1 MHTSDHPAR
10 RSTAAALVITALF
23 VLTQLYSAIPL
34 IGPVSTDLGGNAT
47 FALSTLFSLCYAL
60 GFLIWGPIA
69 DHYGRRACLL
79 IGMALLTVATLSCAV
94 TTSLGALA
102 AARCIQG
109 ITAAS
114 FSPIA
119 LAYLS
124 DSTPPA
130 WRGTAIGAMST
141 AFLVA
146 GIFGQVTAQ
155 AITERWGWHW
165 VFGASALILFIC
177 AGAIAVLMRDPTTRT
192 PYSSLIDQFTRVGA
206 LLTTPTILLLCSA
219 HITLLL
225 VFVAMYTALGPH
237 LVSLGHSPSDILILR
252 LVGLPGMFA
261 ALAVGKLSQRFS
273 TITLARAGFLLGAVG
288 LTLEACMHTSTTGIG
303 AASLV
308 CVTGVAVAVA
318 TMITLFGQLAA
329 PNRATGMAINGLVLF
344 LGASIGPLLGAAGL
358 SFSALLLVLAALYCC
373 AALSLTVVAKL
384 L

>member
-34 IGPVSTDLGGNAT
+34 IGSVSTDLGGNAT
-47 FALSTLFSLCYAL
+47 FALSTSFSLCYAL

-79 IGMALLTVATLSCAV
+79 TGMALLTVATLSCAV

-102 AARCIQG
+102 VARCIQG

-114 FSPIA
+114 FAPIA

-177 AGAIAVLMRDPTTRT
+177 AGAIAVLMRDPTTRA
-192 PYSSLIDQFTRVGA
+192 PYSSLIDQF
-206 LLTTPTILLLCSA
+206 TPTILLLCSA
-219 HITLLL
+219 HVTLLL

-237 LVSLGHSPSDILILR
+237 LVTLGHSPSDILILR

-273 TITLARAGFLLGAVG
+273 TITLARAGFILGAVG
-288 LTLEACMHTSTTGIG
+288 LILEACMHTSTTGIG

-318 TMITLFGQLAA
+318 TMITLFGQVAA

-344 LGASIGPLLGAAGL
+344 LGASIGPLLGTAGL

>member
-10 RSTAAALVITALF
+10 RSTVAPLVITALF

-34 IGPVSTDLGGNAT
+34 IGPVSTDLGRNAT
-47 FALSTLFSLCYAL
+47 FALSTSFSLCYAL

-69 DHYGRRACLL
+69 DHYGRRTCLL
-79 IGMALLTVATLSCAV
+79 IGMTLLTVATLSCAV

-102 AARCIQG
+102 VARCIQG

-165 VFGASALILFIC
+165 VFGASALVLFIC
-177 AGAIAVLMRDPTTRT
+177 AGAIAVLMRDRTTRT

-237 LVSLGHSPSDILILR
+237 LVSLGYSPSDVLILR

-273 TITLARAGFLLGAVG
+273 TITLARAGFLLGVVG
-288 LTLEACMHTSTTGIG
+288 LILEACMYTSTIGIG

-308 CVTGVAVAVA
+308 CVTGVAIAVA
-318 TMITLFGQLAA
+318 TMITLFGQVAA
-329 PNRATGMAINGLVLF
+329 PNRATGMAINRLVLF
-344 LGASIGPLLGAAGL
+344 FGASIGPLLGTAGF

-373 AALSLTVVAKL
+373 AILSLTVVAKL

>member
-47 FALSTLFSLCYAL
+47 FTLSTSFSLCYAL

-79 IGMALLTVATLSCAV
+79 TGIALLTVATLSCAV

-102 AARCIQG
+102 VARCIQG

-177 AGAIAVLMRDPTTRT
+177 AGAIAVLMRDRTTRT

-219 HITLLL
+219 HVTLLL

-237 LVSLGHSPSDILILR
+237 LVTLGYSPSDILILR

-273 TITLARAGFLLGAVG
+273 TITLARAGFILGAVG
-288 LTLEACMHTSTTGIG
+288 LILEACMHTSTTGIG

-318 TMITLFGQLAA
+318 TMITLFGQVAA

-344 LGASIGPLLGAAGL
+344 FGASIGPLLGTAGL
-358 SFSALLLVLAALYCC
+358 SFSVLLLVLAALYCC
-373 AALSLTVVAKL
+373 ATLSLTVVAKL

>member
-10 RSTAAALVITALF
+10 RSTVAPLVITALF

-34 IGPVSTDLGGNAT
+34 IGPVSTDLGRNAT
-47 FALSTLFSLCYAL
+47 FALSTSFSLCYAL

-69 DHYGRRACLL
+69 DHYGRRTCLL
-79 IGMALLTVATLSCAV
+79 IGMTLLTVATLSCAV

-102 AARCIQG
+102 VARCIQG

-177 AGAIAVLMRDPTTRT
+177 AGAIAVLMRDRTTRT

-237 LVSLGHSPSDILILR
+237 LVSLGYSPSDVLILR

-273 TITLARAGFLLGAVG
+273 TITLARAGFLLGVVG
-288 LTLEACMHTSTTGIG
+288 LILEACMYTSTIGIG

-308 CVTGVAVAVA
+308 CVTGVAIAVA
-318 TMITLFGQLAA
+318 TMITLFGQVAA

-344 LGASIGPLLGAAGL
+344 FGASIGPLLGTAGL
-358 SFSALLLVLAALYCC
+358 SFSVLLLVLAALYCC
-373 AALSLTVVAKL
+373 ATLSLTVVAKL

>member
-47 FALSTLFSLCYAL
+47 FTLSTSFSLCYAL

-79 IGMALLTVATLSCAV
+79 TGMALLTVATLSCAV

-102 AARCIQG
+102 VARCIQG
-109 ITAAS
+109 ITAAR
-114 FSPIA
+114 FAPIA

-165 VFGASALILFIC
+165 VFGASALVLFIC
-177 AGAIAVLMRDPTTRT
+177 AGAIAVLMRDRTTRT

-219 HITLLL
+219 HVTLLL

-237 LVSLGHSPSDILILR
+237 LVTLGYSPSDILILR

-273 TITLARAGFLLGAVG
+273 TITLARA
-288 LTLEACMHTSTTGIG
+288 CMHTSTTGIG

-318 TMITLFGQLAA
+318 TMITLFGQVAA

-373 AALSLTVVAKL
+373 AALSLTVAAKL

>member
-177 AGAIAVLMRDPTTRT
+177 AGAIAILMRDHTTRA

-261 ALAVGKLSQRFS
+261 ALAVGKLSQRFN

-288 LTLEACMHTSTTGIG
+288 LMLEACMRTSTIGIG

-308 CVTGVAVAVA
+308 CVTGVAIAVA
-318 TMITLFGQLAA
+318 TMITLFGQVAA
-329 PNRATGMAINGLVLF
+329 PHRATGMAINGLVLF

-373 AALSLTVVAKL
+373 AALSLTVAAKL

>member
-47 FALSTLFSLCYAL
+47 FTLSTSFSLCYAL

-79 IGMALLTVATLSCAV
+79 TGIALLTVATLSCAV

-102 AARCIQG
+102 VARCIQG

-114 FSPIA
+114 FAPIA

-177 AGAIAVLMRDPTTRT
+177 AGAIAVLMRDRTTRT

-219 HITLLL
+219 HVTLLL

-237 LVSLGHSPSDILILR
+237 LVTLGHSPSDILILR

-318 TMITLFGQLAA
+318 TMITLFGQVAA

-373 AALSLTVVAKL
+373 AALSLTVAAKL

>member
-34 IGPVSTDLGGNAT
+34 ISPVSTDLGRNAT
-47 FALSTLFSLCYAL
+47 FALSTSFSLCYAL

-69 DHYGRRACLL
+69 DHYGRRTCLL

-102 AARCIQG
+102 VARCIQG

-177 AGAIAVLMRDPTTRT
+177 AGAIAVLMRDRTTRT

-237 LVSLGHSPSDILILR
+237 LVSLGHSPSDVLILR

-288 LTLEACMHTSTTGIG
+288 LMLEACMRTSTNGIG

-308 CVTGVAVAVA
+308 CVTGVAIAVA
-318 TMITLFGQLAA
+318 TMITLFGQVAA
-329 PNRATGMAINGLVLF
+329 PHRATGMAINGLVLF
-344 LGASIGPLLGAAGL
+344 LGASIGPLLGMAGL

-373 AALSLTVVAKL
+373 ATLSLTVVAKL

>member
-34 IGPVSTDLGGNAT
+34 IGPVSTDLGRNAT
-47 FALSTLFSLCYAL
+47 FALSTSFSLCYAL

-69 DHYGRRACLL
+69 DHYGRRTCLL

-102 AARCIQG
+102 VARCIQG

-114 FSPIA
+114 FAPIA

-146 GIFGQVTAQ
+146 GIYGQVTAQ

-177 AGAIAVLMRDPTTRT
+177 AGAIAVLMRDPTTRA

-252 LVGLPGMFA
+252 LAGLPGMFA

-273 TITLARAGFLLGAVG
+273 TITLARAGFILGAVG
-288 LTLEACMHTSTTGIG
+288 LILEACMHTSTTGIG

-318 TMITLFGQLAA
+318 TMITLFGQVAA

-344 LGASIGPLLGAAGL
+344 LGASIGPLLGTAGL

>member
-34 IGPVSTDLGGNAT
+34 IGPVSTDLGENAT
-47 FALSTLFSLCYAL
+47 FALSTSFSLCYAL

-177 AGAIAVLMRDPTTRT
+177 AGAIAVLMRDRTTRT

-273 TITLARAGFLLGAVG
+273 TITLARAGFILGAVG
-288 LTLEACMHTSTTGIG
+288 LILEACMHTSTTGIG

-318 TMITLFGQLAA
+318 TMITLFGQVAA

-373 AALSLTVVAKL
+373 ATLSLTVVAKL

>member
-47 FALSTLFSLCYAL
+47 FTLSTSFSLCYAL

-79 IGMALLTVATLSCAV
+79 TGIALLTVATLSCAV

-102 AARCIQG
+102 VARCIQG

-114 FSPIA
+114 FAPIA

-177 AGAIAVLMRDPTTRT
+177 AGAIAVLMRDRTTRT

-219 HITLLL
+219 HVTLLL

-237 LVSLGHSPSDILILR
+237 LVTLGYSPSDILILR

-273 TITLARAGFLLGAVG
+273 TITLARAGFILGAVG
-288 LTLEACMHTSTTGIG
+288 LILEACMHTSTTGIG

-308 CVTGVAVAVA
+308 CVTGVAIAVA
-318 TMITLFGQLAA
+318 TMITLFGQVAA
-329 PNRATGMAINGLVLF
+329 PHRATGMAINGLVLF
-344 LGASIGPLLGAAGL
+344 FGASIGPLLGTAGL
-358 SFSALLLVLAALYCC
+358 SFSVLLLVLAALYCC
-373 AALSLTVVAKL
+373 ATLSLTVVAKL

>member
-34 IGPVSTDLGGNAT
+34 IGSVSTDLGGNAT
-47 FALSTLFSLCYAL
+47 FALSTSFSLCYAL

-79 IGMALLTVATLSCAV
+79 TGMALLTVATLSCAV
-94 TTSLGALA
+94 PTSLGALA
-102 AARCIQG
+102 VARCIQG

-114 FSPIA
+114 FAPIA

-177 AGAIAVLMRDPTTRT
+177 AGAIAVLMRDRTTRA

-219 HITLLL
+219 HVTLLL

-237 LVSLGHSPSDILILR
+237 LVTLGHSPSDILILR

-273 TITLARAGFLLGAVG
+273 TITLARTGFLLGAVG
-288 LTLEACMHTSTTGIG
+288 LILEACMHTSTTGIG

-318 TMITLFGQLAA
+318 TMITLFGQVAA

>member
-10 RSTAAALVITALF
+10 RSTVAPLVITALF

-34 IGPVSTDLGGNAT
+34 IGPVSTDLGRNAT
-47 FALSTLFSLCYAL
+47 FALSTSFSLCYAL

-69 DHYGRRACLL
+69 DHYGRRTCLL
-79 IGMALLTVATLSCAV
+79 IGMTLLTVATLSCAV

-102 AARCIQG
+102 VARCIQG

-114 FSPIA
+114 FAPIA

-165 VFGASALILFIC
+165 VFGASALVLFIC
-177 AGAIAVLMRDPTTRT
+177 AGAIAVLMRDRTTRT

-237 LVSLGHSPSDILILR
+237 LVSLGYSPSDVLILR

-273 TITLARAGFLLGAVG
+273 TITLARAGFLLGVVG
-288 LTLEACMHTSTTGIG
+288 LILEACMYTSTIGIG

-308 CVTGVAVAVA
+308 CVTGVAIAVA
-318 TMITLFGQLAA
+318 TMITLFGQVAA

-344 LGASIGPLLGAAGL
+344 FGASIGPLLGTAGF

-373 AALSLTVVAKL
+373 AILSLTVVAKL

>member
-47 FALSTLFSLCYAL
+47 FTLSTSFSLCYAL

-79 IGMALLTVATLSCAV
+79 TGMALLTVATLSCAV

-102 AARCIQG
+102 VARCIQG

-114 FSPIA
+114 FAPIA

-177 AGAIAVLMRDPTTRT
+177 AGAIAVLMRDRTIRT

-219 HITLLL
+219 HVTLLL

-237 LVSLGHSPSDILILR
+237 LVTLGYSPSDILILR

-261 ALAVGKLSQRFS
+261 ALAAGKLSQRFS
-273 TITLARAGFLLGAVG
+273 TITLLAR
-288 LTLEACMHTSTTGIG
+288 
-303 AASLV
+303 
-308 CVTGVAVAVA
+308 
-318 TMITLFGQLAA
+318 
-329 PNRATGMAINGLVLF
+329 
-344 LGASIGPLLGAAGL
+344 GL
-358 SFSALLLVLAALYCC
+358 SWVLWG
-373 AALSLTVVAKL
+373 SS
-384 L
+384 

>member
-34 IGPVSTDLGGNAT
+34 IGPVSTDLGRNAT
-47 FALSTLFSLCYAL
+47 FALSTSFSLCYAL

-69 DHYGRRACLL
+69 DHYGRRTCLL

-102 AARCIQG
+102 VARCIQG

-155 AITERWGWHW
+155 TITERWGWHW

-177 AGAIAVLMRDPTTRT
+177 AGAIAVLMRDRTTRT
-192 PYSSLIDQFTRVGA
+192 PYSSLIDQFTRLGA

-237 LVSLGHSPSDILILR
+237 LVSLGHSPSDVLILR

-288 LTLEACMHTSTTGIG
+288 LMLEACMRTSTIGIG

-308 CVTGVAVAVA
+308 CVTGVAIAVA
-318 TMITLFGQLAA
+318 TMITLFGQVAA
-329 PNRATGMAINGLVLF
+329 PHRATGMAINGLVLF
-344 LGASIGPLLGAAGL
+344 LGASIGPLLGTAGL

-373 AALSLTVVAKL
+373 ATLSLTVVAKL

>member
-10 RSTAAALVITALF
+10 RSTVAPLVITALF

-34 IGPVSTDLGGNAT
+34 IGPVSTDLGRNAT
-47 FALSTLFSLCYAL
+47 FALSTSFSLCYAL

-69 DHYGRRACLL
+69 DHYGRRTCLL
-79 IGMALLTVATLSCAV
+79 IGMTLLTVATLSCAV

-102 AARCIQG
+102 VARCIQG

-165 VFGASALILFIC
+165 VFGASALVLFIC
-177 AGAIAVLMRDPTTRT
+177 AGAIAVLMRDRTTRT

-237 LVSLGHSPSDILILR
+237 LVSLGYSPSDVLILR

-273 TITLARAGFLLGAVG
+273 TITLARAGFLLGVVG
-288 LTLEACMHTSTTGIG
+288 LILEACMYTSTIGIG

-308 CVTGVAVAVA
+308 CVTGVAIAVA
-318 TMITLFGQLAA
+318 TMITLFGQVAA

-344 LGASIGPLLGAAGL
+344 FGASIGPLLGTAGF

-373 AALSLTVVAKL
+373 AILSLTVVAKL

>member
-177 AGAIAVLMRDPTTRT
+177 AGAIAILMRDHTTRA

-237 LVSLGHSPSDILILR
+237 LVSLGHSPSDVLILR

-261 ALAVGKLSQRFS
+261 ALAVGKLSQRFN

-288 LTLEACMHTSTTGIG
+288 LMLEACMRTSTIGIG

-308 CVTGVAVAVA
+308 CVTGVAIAVA
-318 TMITLFGQLAA
+318 TMITLFGQVAA
-329 PNRATGMAINGLVLF
+329 PHRATGMAINGLVLF

-373 AALSLTVVAKL
+373 AALSLTVAAKL

>member
-34 IGPVSTDLGGNAT
+34 IGPVSTDLGRNAT
-47 FALSTLFSLCYAL
+47 FALSTSFSLCYAL

-69 DHYGRRACLL
+69 DHYGRRTCLL
-79 IGMALLTVATLSCAV
+79 IGMTLLTVATLSCAV

-102 AARCIQG
+102 VARCIQG

-141 AFLVA
+141 AFL
-146 GIFGQVTAQ
+146 AQ

-165 VFGASALILFIC
+165 VFGASALVLFIC
-177 AGAIAVLMRDPTTRT
+177 AGAIAVLMRDRTTRT

-237 LVSLGHSPSDILILR
+237 LVSLGYSPSDVLILR

-288 LTLEACMHTSTTGIG
+288 LILEACMHTSTTGIG

-318 TMITLFGQLAA
+318 TMITLFGQVAA

>member
-47 FALSTLFSLCYAL
+47 FTLSTSFSLCYAL

-79 IGMALLTVATLSCAV
+79 TGMALLTVATLSCAV

-102 AARCIQG
+102 VARCIQG

-114 FSPIA
+114 FAPIA

-177 AGAIAVLMRDPTTRT
+177 AGAIAVLMRDRTTRT

-219 HITLLL
+219 HVTLLL

-237 LVSLGHSPSDILILR
+237 LVTLGYSPSDILILR

-273 TITLARAGFLLGAVG
+273 TIILARAGFILGAVG
-288 LTLEACMHTSTTGIG
+288 LILEACMHTSTTGIG

-318 TMITLFGQLAA
+318 TMITLFGQVAA

-373 AALSLTVVAKL
+373 AALSLTVAAKL

>member
-47 FALSTLFSLCYAL
+47 FTLSTSFSLCYAL

-79 IGMALLTVATLSCAV
+79 TGIALLTVATLSCAV

-102 AARCIQG
+102 VARCIQG

-114 FSPIA
+114 FAPIA

-155 AITERWGWHW
+155 AITEHWGWHW
-165 VFGASALILFIC
+165 VFGASALVLFIC
-177 AGAIAVLMRDPTTRT
+177 AGAIAVLMRDRTTRT

-219 HITLLL
+219 HVTLLL

-237 LVSLGHSPSDILILR
+237 LVTLGYSPSDILILR

-273 TITLARAGFLLGAVG
+273 TITLARAGFILGAVG
-288 LTLEACMHTSTTGIG
+288 LILEACMHTSTTGIG

-318 TMITLFGQLAA
+318 TMITLFGQVAA
-329 PNRATGMAINGLVLF
+329 PHRATGMAINGLVLF
-344 LGASIGPLLGAAGL
+344 FGASIGPLLGTAGL
-358 SFSALLLVLAALYCC
+358 SFSVLLLVLAALYCC
-373 AALSLTVVAKL
+373 ATLSLTVVAKL

>member
-47 FALSTLFSLCYAL
+47 FTLSTSFSLCYAL

-79 IGMALLTVATLSCAV
+79 TGIALLTVATLSCAV
-94 TTSLGALA
+94 TTSLGSLA
-102 AARCIQG
+102 VARCIQG

-114 FSPIA
+114 FAPIA

-177 AGAIAVLMRDPTTRT
+177 AGAIAVLMRDRTTRT

-219 HITLLL
+219 HVTLLL

-237 LVSLGHSPSDILILR
+237 LVTLGYSPSDILILR

-273 TITLARAGFLLGAVG
+273 TITLARAGFILGAVG
-288 LTLEACMHTSTTGIG
+288 LILEACMHTSITGIG

-318 TMITLFGQLAA
+318 TMITLFGQVAA

>member
-34 IGPVSTDLGGNAT
+34 IGPVSTDLGRNAT
-47 FALSTLFSLCYAL
+47 FALSTSFSLCYAL

-69 DHYGRRACLL
+69 DHYGRRTCLL
-79 IGMALLTVATLSCAV
+79 IGMTLLTVATLSCAV

-102 AARCIQG
+102 VARCIQG

-177 AGAIAVLMRDPTTRT
+177 AGAIAVLMRDRTTRT

-219 HITLLL
+219 HVTLLL

-237 LVSLGHSPSDILILR
+237 LVTLGYPHPAACWLAGYVCGTCGREAITAIQHNYPRSR
-252 LVGLPGMFA
+252 GVYPGCCGAHPRSMYA
-261 ALAVGKLSQRFS
+261 HIHHRNRCCQPCLCHWRCCRRSHHDHIVW
-273 TITLARAGFLLGAVG
+273 AGRRTESRHRHG
-288 LTLEACMHTSTTGIG
+288 H
-303 AASLV
+303 
-308 CVTGVAVAVA
+308 
-318 TMITLFGQLAA
+318 
-329 PNRATGMAINGLVLF
+329 
-344 LGASIGPLLGAAGL
+344 
-358 SFSALLLVLAALYCC
+358 
-373 AALSLTVVAKL
+373 
-384 L
+384 

>member
-10 RSTAAALVITALF
+10 RSTVAALVITALF

-34 IGPVSTDLGGNAT
+34 IGSVSTDLGGNAT
-47 FALSTLFSLCYAL
+47 FALSTSFSLCYAL

-79 IGMALLTVATLSCAV
+79 TGMALLTVATLSCAV
-94 TTSLGALA
+94 TTSLSALA
-102 AARCIQG
+102 VARCIQG

-165 VFGASALILFIC
+165 VFGASALVLFIC
-177 AGAIAVLMRDPTTRT
+177 AGAIAVLMRDRTTRT

-237 LVSLGHSPSDILILR
+237 LVSLGYSPSDVLILR

-261 ALAVGKLSQRFS
+261 ALAGGKLSQRFS
-273 TITLARAGFLLGAVG
+273 TITLARAGFLLGVVG
-288 LTLEACMHTSTTGIG
+288 LILEACMHTSTTGIG

-318 TMITLFGQLAA
+318 TMITLFGQVAA

>member
-10 RSTAAALVITALF
+10 RSTVAPLVITALF

-34 IGPVSTDLGGNAT
+34 IGPVSTDLGRNAT
-47 FALSTLFSLCYAL
+47 FALSTSFSLCYAL

-69 DHYGRRACLL
+69 DHYGRRTCLL

-102 AARCIQG
+102 VARCIQG

-114 FSPIA
+114 FAPIA

-165 VFGASALILFIC
+165 VFGASALVLFIC
-177 AGAIAVLMRDPTTRT
+177 AGAIAVLMRDRTTRT

-237 LVSLGHSPSDILILR
+237 LVSLGYSPSDVLILR

-273 TITLARAGFLLGAVG
+273 TITLARAGFLLGVVG
-288 LTLEACMHTSTTGIG
+288 LILEACMYTSTIGIG

-308 CVTGVAVAVA
+308 CVTGVAIAVA
-318 TMITLFGQLAA
+318 TMITLFGQVAA

-344 LGASIGPLLGAAGL
+344 FGASIGPLLGTAGF

-373 AALSLTVVAKL
+373 AILSLTVVAKL

>member
-79 IGMALLTVATLSCAV
+79 TGMALLTVATLSCAI

-102 AARCIQG
+102 VARCIQG

-114 FSPIA
+114 FAPIA

-177 AGAIAVLMRDPTTRT
+177 AGAIAILMRDHTTRA

-261 ALAVGKLSQRFS
+261 ALAVGKLSQRFN

-288 LTLEACMHTSTTGIG
+288 LMLEACMRTSTIGIG

-318 TMITLFGQLAA
+318 TMITLFGQVAA

-373 AALSLTVVAKL
+373 AALSLTVAAKL

>member
-34 IGPVSTDLGGNAT
+34 IGPVSTDLGRNAT
-47 FALSTLFSLCYAL
+47 FALSTSFSLCYAL

-69 DHYGRRACLL
+69 DHYGRRTCLL

-102 AARCIQG
+102 VARCIQG

-114 FSPIA
+114 FAPIA

-177 AGAIAVLMRDPTTRT
+177 AGAIAVLMRDRTTRT

-219 HITLLL
+219 HVTLLL

-237 LVSLGHSPSDILILR
+237 LVTLGYSPSDILILR

-261 ALAVGKLSQRFS
+261 ALAGGKLSQRFS
-273 TITLARAGFLLGAVG
+273 TITLARAGFILGAVG
-288 LTLEACMHTSTTGIG
+288 LILEACMHTSTTGIG

-318 TMITLFGQLAA
+318 TMITLFGQVAA

>member
-47 FALSTLFSLCYAL
+47 FTLSTSFSLCYAL

-79 IGMALLTVATLSCAV
+79 TGIALLTVATLSCAV

-102 AARCIQG
+102 VARCIQG

-114 FSPIA
+114 FAPIA

-177 AGAIAVLMRDPTTRT
+177 AGAIAVLMRDRTTRT

-219 HITLLL
+219 HVTLLL

-237 LVSLGHSPSDILILR
+237 LVTLGYSPSDILILR

-273 TITLARAGFLLGAVG
+273 TITLARAGFILGAVG
-288 LTLEACMHTSTTGIG
+288 LILEACMHTSTTGIG

-318 TMITLFGQLAA
+318 TMITLFGQVAA

-344 LGASIGPLLGAAGL
+344 LGASIGPLLGTAGL